1 MDYANIAY
9 NAKTYMF
16 YNQTNWGGSN
26 KSMDD
31 VANQI
36 NATGG
41 KAVSM
46 KLKHNEIPAYFFN
59 HFKSDYE

>member
-1 MDYANIAY
+1 MDE
-9 NAKTYMF
+9 
-16 YNQTNWGGSN
+16 
-26 KSMDD
+26 

-59 HFKSDYE
+59 NFKE